1 MEIKKVKI
9 SLDKLV
15 SREPNSGYGKI
26 TASTINVNIL
36 LTQDIKDVGRFI
48 DFPYITFDPNNPTL
62 TYAPIPEKLQY
73 YGGGDFNFINSP
85 GANFFPTG
93 DLFDDN
99 DVRYKNKTISDYYT
113 NNIIVT
119 GFTEDRL
126 ENFASYGYKGL
137 NKFIPGFDLD
147 KGIYFNY
154 MNTPVNGITRV
165 ISLNDFNPIIY
176 TEDGNLNDPNLGTEI
191 QSDGILF
198 KTYSG
203 ETIFTT
209 NAVGDLVEIP
219 ATRMYYHGQGVNM
232 TNSTL
237 SALTIEE
244 YLLHITE
251 SPKVESDLFID
262 RGTTSVLQNHLQM
275 SEITSL
281 NMLIEYGNGYYNII

>member
-15 SREPNSGYGKI
+15 SRESNSGYGKF
-26 TASTINVNIL
+26 TADTINVNIL
-36 LTQDIKDVGRFI
+36 LTQDIKDVGRFM
-48 DFPYITFDPNNPTL
+48 DYPYIIFNPNNPTL

-73 YGGGDFNFINSP
+73 YGGGDFNFITSP
-85 GANFFPTG
+85 GSNFS
-93 DLFDDN
+93 LNNNLNSDN
-99 DVRYKNKTISDYYT
+99 NVRYKNKNLNDYFT

-119 GFTEDRL
+119 GLTEDRL
-126 ENFASYGYKGL
+126 ESVTSYGYKGL
-137 NKFIPGFDLD
+137 NKFVPGFDLD
-147 KGIYFNY
+147 KGLYLNY
-154 MNTPVNGITRV
+154 INTPVNGVTRV
-165 ISLNDFNPIIY
+165 ISLNDFNPIVY
-176 TEDGNLNDPNLGTEI
+176 TEDGNLNDPNLGNGL

-203 ETIFTT
+203 ETREFIDSFGSLTT
-209 NAVGDLVEIP
+209 IPKTEIS
-219 ATRMYYHGQGVNM
+219 YHGQGVNS

-251 SPKVESDLFID
+251 TPKVESDIFID
-262 RGTTSVLQNHLQM
+262 RGVTTVLQQHLQM

-281 NMLIEYGNGYYNII
+281 DNLVDYGNGYYNII